1 LYLTDHTEVGE
12 YQHSTVE
19 NQDLQHLSRFRMS
32 INSFRMNNLYMCDL
46 ILSVVMGRKRVYCC
60 QRRTWIDCES
70 NESSREVA
78 L

>member
-12 YQHSTVE
+12 YQYSTVE

-46 ILSVVMGRKRVYCC
+46 ILSVVMGRK
-60 QRRTWIDCES
+60 
-70 NESSREVA
+70 SSLLLSEKNVD
-78 L
+78 